1 MGRLDKSRQ
10 KMDKTDRQVK
20 NKARRS
26 QLRCDYILGR
36 RDIVETSKSRQLH
49 RAREMKTFND
59 LERLHDEVTG
69 MKRNLLGV
77 FIALLLN
84 PVFGGP
90 FAVMAFVSNEMTKTI
105 ERLIIMG
112 NLKSARNKFKRV
124 KVISRIYIHDRIV
137 DCYLTLKSESS
148 ESCECLSQLRSMK
161 MTSLTVDQQIPQLVY
176 DHCPHLSRQFINN
189 ELIAMHDIDRT

>member
-1 MGRLDKSRQ
+1 
-10 KMDKTDRQVK
+10 
-20 NKARRS
+20 
-26 QLRCDYILGR
+26 
-36 RDIVETSKSRQLH
+36 
-49 RAREMKTFND
+49 
-59 LERLHDEVTG
+59 

-124 KVISRIYIHDRIV
+124 KVISRISYWGSLTVVLIPYIYFIIVLLIYQEARGLGVPFYYIHDRIV
-137 DCYLTLKSESS
+137 DCYLTLKSES
-148 ESCECLSQLRSMK
+148 CK
-161 MTSLTVDQQIPQLVY
+161 Y
-176 DHCPHLSRQFINN
+176 
-189 ELIAMHDIDRT
+189 